1 MSKEKGFFSEASEKA
16 GREIGD
22 AKVEG
27 NFMVEMVDGPLIG
40 GAIDV
45 LDDILLDKVV
55 KDEVIKAE
63 FRAMFDQLII
73 EENAEAATILAVEIQ
88 QRAANVPGL
97 NDDIERELVKN
108 IIGTGLN
115 FALLWLQKQKS

>member
-1 MSKEKGFFSEASEKA
+1 MVGADERITVLETRLNDLSNRAGDSGSVSAAAYEAELDALRSEMENLRGTA
-16 GREIGD
+16 
-22 AKVEG
+22 V
-27 NFMVEMVDGPLIG
+27 
-40 GAIDV
+40 
-45 LDDILLDKVV
+45 
-55 KDEVIKAE
+55 AE
-63 FRAMFDQLII
+63 LEAARDQAAAI
-73 EENAEAATILAVEIQ
+73 EENAEAATALAVEIQ